1 MKSETNPSRGQSA
14 NGDDEEKG
22 DGQAQESPRLCLDRG
37 YA

>member
-14 NGDDEEKG
+14 NGDDEKG
-22 DGQAQESPRLCLDRG
+22 DGQAQERPRLCVDRD